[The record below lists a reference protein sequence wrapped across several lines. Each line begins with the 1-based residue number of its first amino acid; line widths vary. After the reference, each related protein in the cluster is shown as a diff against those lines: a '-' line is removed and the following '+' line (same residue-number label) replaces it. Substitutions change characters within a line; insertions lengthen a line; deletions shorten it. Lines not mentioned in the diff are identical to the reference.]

1 MNDEELLMALYSYQA
16 FTKDGK
22 RTTGTVD
29 APSLAGARE
38 QLVRMSL
45 YPVKIEAAPEGVRQ
59 GFSFRSLFTRG
70 VKANEKI
77 LFTKQLAVLLKSG
90 VPLLE
95 AFELLIDQFEGR
107 MRSML
112 ISIKDGLREGQ
123 SLAEGLSKYPKV
135 FENIYVQLVRAGE
148 ASGKL
153 EVILDRLVDF
163 LERREEI
170 RQRVKSA
177 LRYPMIQLAAVGGVV
192 IFLMTVVVPA
202 MAENFKRAKKALP
215 FSTQIILNISYA
227 IRHYWIFML
236 AGFFALMAAYQYWKR
251 TPTGGLFIDK
261 LKLKIPIIKFFTR
274 TGAIVQFSR
283 TLGMLIESGVNL
295 AEALDIVVNIIDN
308 KVLSQSLREA
318 RENIIKQGKIAQ
330 FLKQTGLFPPIAIH
344 LIKTG
349 EESGKLD
356 FMLLTVAQNYETEL
370 NAYADGLS
378 SALEPITLLVMA
390 VAVGFIVL
398 SIAQPLME
406 QMSLAA
412 F

>member
-1 MNDEELLMALYSYQA
+1 MALYSYQA

-29 APSLAGARE
+29 APSLASARE

-45 YPVKIEAAPEGVRQ
+45 YPVKIEATPEGIRQ

-70 VKANEKI
+70 VSAKEKI

-107 MRSML
+107 MRSIL

-123 SLAEGLSKYPKV
+123 SFAEGLSKYPKV

-170 RQRVKSA
+170 RRRIKSA
-177 LRYPMIQLAAVGGVV
+177 LRYPMIQLGAVGMVV
-192 IFLMTVVVPA
+192 IFLMTVVVPM
-202 MAENFKRAKKALP
+202 MAENFKQSKKALP
-215 FSTQIILNISYA
+215 ASTQIMLNISYA
-227 IRHYWIFML
+227 IRHYWIFIL
-236 AGFFALMAAYQYWKR
+236 AGILLLVAAYQYWRR
-251 TPTGGLFIDK
+251 TPAGGLFVDK
-261 LKLKIPIIKFFTR
+261 LKLKIPILKFFTR
-274 TGAIVQFSR
+274 TGAVVQFSR

-295 AEALDIVVNIIDN
+295 AESLDIVVNIIDN
-308 KVLSQSLREA
+308 KVLSSSLREA

-370 NAYADGLS
+370 NEYAEGLS

-390 VAVGFIVL
+390 VVVGLIVL

-406 QMSLAA
+406 QMQLAVG
-412 F
+412 